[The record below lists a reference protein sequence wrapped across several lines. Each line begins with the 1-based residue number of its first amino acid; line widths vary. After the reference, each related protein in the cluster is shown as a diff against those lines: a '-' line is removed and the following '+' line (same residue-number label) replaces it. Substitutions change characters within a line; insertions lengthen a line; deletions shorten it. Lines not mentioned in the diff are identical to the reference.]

1 MQSVLLHSDD
11 VGGLHLLP
19 RLDFFEE
26 VLGGDLVV
34 LDDAG
39 ELQFIDSEGHGQQLD
54 LLAPGEPVDL
64 QREDLLGE
72 HVQVGLLVEDLDV
85 EDQDGL
91 GHGLRLL
98 RLLGRLGVAV
108 RCRGGGLL
116 NGLLGGLVVLLGGGN
131 LAGPGVS
138 DYRGEEV
145 DEVVPV
151 VEGGR
156 GFLVG
161 DSCIN
166 KWIPLSS
173 EKTLTSSALG
183 KAPPE
188 R

>member
-19 RLDFFEE
+19 RLDFFKEI
-26 VLGGDLVV
+26 LGGDLVV

-54 LLAPGEPVDL
+54 LLAPGEPVDF
-64 QREDLLGE
+64 QGEDLLGE

-91 GHGLRLL
+91 GHGLGLL
-98 RLLGRLGVAV
+98 GLLGRLGVGV
-108 RCRGGGLL
+108 RCGGG
-116 NGLLGGLVVLLGGGN
+116 GLLGGLVVLLGGGG
-131 LAGPGVS
+131 LAGPAVPDG
-138 DYRGEEV
+138 RGEEV

-151 VEGGR
+151 VEGG
-156 GFLVG
+156 GGLLVG